1 MEGGGMAG
9 DQLSGLDTAFLC
21 LESADAPMH
30 LGALAVFDGR
40 AAVPPGRLVTLLGER
55 AARLSRLR
63 RRVVPLRTATGGDVW
78 QADPRFDVR
87 RHVQLHRLDG
97 ADQPSL
103 AEVAA
108 RLMAE
113 PLDVAH
119 PLWQV
124 HVLTG
129 LADDRFAV
137 LVKMHHAVADGLR
150 AVEIGLGLL
159 DGYTDLVAARTM
171 PEAVDRSV
179 LGTVRSA
186 VRFAAH
192 PDRLLGRVAR
202 TAAGLPGA
210 MREVGGIAA
219 SVLSNVRL
227 RTDRSPLTAG
237 ARLSV
242 PAGRRLA
249 LLRLDGSEL
258 RQVRRVHGGTDNDI
272 LLAVLAGA
280 LRDWVSQRGQPAE
293 DVRLR
298 VLVPVR

>member
-40 AAVPPGRLVTLLGER
+40 AAVPLGRLV
-55 AARLSRLR
+55 RLPGR
-63 RRVVPLRTATGGDVW
+63 
-78 QADPRFDVR
+78 
-87 RHVQLHRLDG
+87 
-97 ADQPSL
+97 
-103 AEVAA
+103 
-108 RLMAE
+108 
-113 PLDVAH
+113 
-119 PLWQV
+119 
-124 HVLTG
+124 
-129 LADDRFAV
+129 
-137 LVKMHHAVADGLR
+137 R

-227 RTDRSPLTAG
+227 RTDR
-237 ARLSV
+237 
-242 PAGRRLA
+242 
-249 LLRLDGSEL
+249 
-258 RQVRRVHGGTDNDI
+258 
-272 LLAVLAGA
+272 
-280 LRDWVSQRGQPAE
+280 
-293 DVRLR
+293 
-298 VLVPVR
+298 